1 MARIR
6 SIKPEFFTSERIA
19 TLPLSAR
26 LTFIGLWLYVDD
38 NGVGLDN
45 ERLILAAIWPLEED
59 VIGTLQRT
67 REDLVR
73 LSRDSLIVRYRDD
86 VKRYI
91 AVRSWE
97 EHQRVQ
103 HPGKPRY
110 PRPGAAGVTCEN
122 SHPPES
128 LPKSS
133 GDLQET
139 LAPEQGAGSREQGA
153 GNTTAEVIN
162 SNVEVTG
169 RAPPNGQFDYFAMP
183 PARPGE
189 EAERKRQLDALAA
202 MIRDTPEATP

>member
-1 MARIR
+1 MCRPRHGPEVRQGRVPLHVRHRLAQGRQHQGDCCCSARDRRRRVAMARIR

-110 PRPGAAGVTCEN
+110 PR
-122 SHPPES
+122 
-128 LPKSS
+128 
-133 GDLQET
+133 Q
-139 LAPEQGAGSREQGA
+139 
-153 GNTTAEVIN
+153 
-162 SNVEVTG
+162 
-169 RAPPNGQFDYFAMP
+169 
-183 PARPGE
+183 
-189 EAERKRQLDALAA
+189 
-202 MIRDTPEATP
+202 